1 MAIREGRWDCQ
12 YCGTIGNL
20 GRHHQCHNCGR
31 SRPESTK
38 FYLADNEQV
47 TDKQLQRQ
55 ALVGP
60 DWICQFCGTSNA
72 ADITI
77 CGSCRAP
84 RESDSPS
91 QQVKDYDLS
100 EVPTSGDMTFDDE
113 PSSEEPIQ
121 EEPSTKRKIPIIAL
135 VAAGALVVICLTA
148 IAFLIFGGRESEAT
162 VDGFLWERTL
172 DIEELQTVVE
182 EDWQI
187 PSGGRL
193 LSQREAIHHYDQIL
207 DHYETRQREIE
218 EQVQVGVEV
227 YVCGQRDLG
236 NGFFEDI
243 ECEEPVYETRYRTE
257 TFGEPI
263 YRDEPVYQT
272 LYSYDIDK
280 WTVISSEVASGN
292 DHSPYW
298 PRANLEEN
306 QREGD
311 TDEYYVVYFVDDEGE
326 IHEWETTWQQWQ
338 RLEQG
343 QQVVLKFNALGQVD
357 EIARP

>member
-1 MAIREGRWDCQ
+1 
-12 YCGTIGNL
+12 
-20 GRHHQCHNCGR
+20 
-31 SRPESTK
+31 
-38 FYLADNEQV
+38 
-47 TDKQLQRQ
+47 
-55 ALVGP
+55 
-60 DWICQFCGTSNA
+60 
-72 ADITI
+72 
-77 CGSCRAP
+77 
-84 RESDSPS
+84 
-91 QQVKDYDLS
+91 
-100 EVPTSGDMTFDDE
+100 MTFDDE

-257 TFGEPI
+257 TFEEPI

-280 WTVISSEVASGN
+280 WIVISSEVASGN